1 METDTAQLISD
12 RDNAIQQIKKA
23 VPDYPW
29 DDNPPAPM
37 SEAAYAA
44 CSTIEGI
51 RLANDDWC
59 KRAQELAEALRG
71 TLGLIRTAQERLCTY
86 LRPDTSDDPQ
96 ECLNDLL
103 ELLDGPRQQAI
114 EKPARAA
121 LALLKGD

>member
-1 METDTAQLISD
+1 METDTTQLIRD

-51 RLANDDWC
+51 RLANDDWR
-59 KRAQELAEALRG
+59 KRAQELAEALQ
-71 TLGLIRTAQERLCTY
+71 GLVDSPVAWVNGYKAEVDAAMR
-86 LRPDTSDDPQ
+86 
-96 ECLNDLL
+96 
-103 ELLDGPRQQAI
+103 
-114 EKPARAA
+114 KARAA
-121 LALLKGD
+121 LAKEKDNGFFP